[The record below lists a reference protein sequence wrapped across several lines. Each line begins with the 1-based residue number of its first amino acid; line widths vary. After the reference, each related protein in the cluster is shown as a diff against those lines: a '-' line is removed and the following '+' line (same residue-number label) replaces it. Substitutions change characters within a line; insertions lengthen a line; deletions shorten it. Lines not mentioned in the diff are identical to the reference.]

1 MDGPSPLPAHL
12 RKFVVSQN
20 YAAYTAEDQAVW
32 RFVLL
37 QTHSRHLR
45 TAHPAYAAGFEAA
58 GISVSEIPR
67 VTRMNER
74 LRQHGFQAI
83 CVDGFIPPRAFQA
96 FQARGFL
103 PIAADIRTSRHL
115 TYTPAPDIIHEAA
128 GHAPFLAH
136 ADYARF
142 LRRIGALGEQAF
154 TNAHDQAV
162 YEAIFVLSE
171 LKEDPHATAVQISA
185 AEAQLELLTRQAAEP
200 SEAARLSRLYWW
212 TVEYGLIGRP
222 DDYRIYGAGLLSSIG
237 EGHFCHEPGVAKLP
251 LTAACLDVAY
261 DITRPQPQL
270 FVARDFAH
278 LNEVL
283 EEAGRGLAC
292 HSGGE
297 RALGAALASA
307 EPACLELEGGLALTG
322 VVERVLRDGEQAAA
336 VVLHGDCALSRGDQV
351 LSGVPRPRHYVLPL
365 GRLADGR
372 SLGALGPEAL
382 RALCDARGQLRL
394 ETSVGLCVQGRVQTP
409 LTAAAHLEAIVLADC
424 EVTWRGQPLLRTT
437 EPYPLALTGHVVTAH
452 ARPPQGYYP
461 DTQLAATQ
469 VPKPRQLDAA
479 QRELVTLYEQALS
492 ALSRA
497 FGSDVVPELERVHR
511 ALCERHP
518 EEWLL
523 RWNLLESLVKLGAGG
538 ATTAQLARELSQLEL
553 RYAHREPIATG
564 LRYLRSLG
572 LATDDEKA
580 AGGKHER
587 DM

>member
-20 YAAYTAEDQAVW
+20 YAAYTAEDQAIW

-37 QTHSRHLR
+37 QTHARHLR

-67 VTRMNER
+67 VPRMNER

-142 LRRIGALGEQAF
+142 LRRIGSLGEQAF
-154 TNAHDQAV
+154 AHRHDQAV
-162 YEAIFVLSE
+162 YDAIFVLSE
-171 LKEDPHATAVQISA
+171 LKEDPRATAVQISA
-185 AEAQLELLTRQAAEP
+185 AEAQLEQLTLAAPPP
-200 SEAARLSRLYWW
+200 SEAALLARLYWW

-222 DDYRIYGAGLLSSIG
+222 DDYRIFGAGLLSSIG
-237 EGHFCHEPGVAKLP
+237 EGHFCHEAAVRKLP
-251 LTAACLDVAY
+251 LTAACIDVPY

-270 FVARDFAH
+270 FVVRDFPQ
-278 LNEVL
+278 LSEVL
-283 EEAGRGLAC
+283 EEVGRGLAC
-292 HSGGE
+292 HVGGE
-297 RALGAALASA
+297 YAVNQALASA
-307 EPACLELEGGLALTG
+307 EPACLELDLGYGLTG
-322 VVERVLRDGEQAAA
+322 VLDSVLRDADAVAA
-336 VVLHGDCALSRGDQV
+336 LCLSGGCALSRADQV
-351 LSGVPRPRHYVLPL
+351 LPGVPRPERYVLPIGWL
-365 GRLADGR
+365 TDGTSLSNLTADT
-372 SLGALGPEAL
+372 L
-382 RALCDARGQLRL
+382 RASCDPRGQLRL
-394 ETSVGLCVQGRVQTP
+394 ATRAGVELQGRMQSVRERDGRVE
-409 LTAAAHLEAIVLADC
+409 LVMLEGVRISRGGQLLLESRELYPWLPC
-424 EVTWRGQPLLRTT
+424 ER
-437 EPYPLALTGHVVTAH
+437 VVTAH

-461 DTQLAATQ
+461 DTELATTQ

-479 QRELVTLYEQALS
+479 QRELLELYDQALG
-492 ALSRA
+492 ALQHA
-497 FGSDVVPELERVHR
+497 FGGDVVPELERVHR
-511 ALCERHP
+511 ALCERYP
-518 EEWLL
+518 DEWLL
-523 RWNLLESLVKLGAGG
+523 RWNLLESLIKLGRGSALCS
-538 ATTAQLARELSQLEL
+538 QLTRELQQLEL

-572 LATDDEKA
+572 LTADDEQVSA
-580 AGGKHER
+580 
-587 DM
+587 